1 MTDHNHS
8 TLSEGVLQLLTE
20 NGLDCLPELLRVLL
34 NAAMRQERQNY
45 LQAQPFERTPERQA
59 HANGFKD
66 KTVATRV
73 GSITVDVPQVREGGF
88 YPSSLEKGLRSER
101 ALTCALAEMY
111 VQGVATRR
119 VAQITEQ
126 LCGVS
131 VSASQVSKAA
141 QELDGVLA
149 SWRERPLGEVRYLSL
164 DARYEKVRVD
174 GHLRDAAILIALGV
188 DPSGKRQLLGVSV
201 SLSEAE
207 VHWRKFLQSLVTRG
221 LCGVRLVISDDHAGL
236 KLARKA
242 VFGGVAWQ
250 RCQFHLQQNAQ
261 AYVTKQEHK
270 APLAAA
276 IRAIFNTA
284 NRFEAEALLAKTVG
298 EWRKVNAKGAA
309 WMEENLPEGFSIFA
323 FPESHRRLLR
333 TTNGLER
340 VNQEVRR
347 RTRVCRHFP
356 NEASCLRL
364 ISAVLMEISE
374 EWQTG
379 KTYLTFDD

>member
-34 NAAMRQERQNY
+34 NAAMRQERQQF

-59 HANGFKD
+59 HANGFKE

-101 ALTCALAEMY
+101 ALTLALAEMY

-141 QELDGVLA
+141 AELDGVLA

-261 AYVTKQEHK
+261 AHVTKQEHK

-284 NRFEAEALLAKTVG
+284 NRFEAEALLAKTVV
-298 EWRKVNAKGAA
+298 EWRKVNPKGAA
-309 WMEENLPEGFSIFA
+309 WMEDNLPEGFSIFA

>member
-34 NAAMRQERQNY
+34 NAAMRQERQQF

-59 HANGFKD
+59 HANGFKE

-73 GSITVDVPQVREGGF
+73 GSITVDIPQVREGGF

-101 ALTCALAEMY
+101 ALTLALAEMY

-141 QELDGVLA
+141 AELDGVLA

-261 AYVTKQEHK
+261 AYVTKAEHK

-284 NRFEAEALLAKTVG
+284 NRFEAEALLAKTVV
-298 EWRKVNAKGAA
+298 EWRQVNPKGAA
-309 WMEENLPEGFSIFA
+309 WMEDNLPEGFSIFA

>member
-34 NAAMRQERQNY
+34 NAAMRQERQQF

-59 HANGFKD
+59 HANGFKE

-73 GSITVDVPQVREGGF
+73 GAVTVDIPQVREGGF

-141 QELDGVLA
+141 AELDGVLS

-261 AYVTKQEHK
+261 AHVTKQEHK

-284 NRFEAEALLAKTVG
+284 NRFEAEALLAKTVI

-309 WMEENLPEGFSIFA
+309 WMEDNLPEGFSIFA

>member
-1 MTDHNHS
+1 M
-8 TLSEGVLQLLTE
+8 
-20 NGLDCLPELLRVLL
+20 
-34 NAAMRQERQNY
+34 
-45 LQAQPFERTPERQA
+45 
-59 HANGFKD
+59 
-66 KTVATRV
+66 
-73 GSITVDVPQVREGGF
+73 PQVREGGF

-101 ALTCALAEMY
+101 ALTLALAEMY

-141 QELDGVLA
+141 AELDGVLA
-149 SWRERPLGEVRYLSL
+149 AWRERPLGEVRYLSL

-261 AYVTKQEHK
+261 AYVTKTEHK

-284 NRFEAEALLAKTVG
+284 NRFEAEALLAKTVV
-298 EWRKVNAKGAA
+298 EWRQVNATGVA
-309 WMEENLPEGFSIFA
+309 WMEDNLPEGFSIFA

-333 TTNGLER
+333 TTNGLDR

>member
-34 NAAMRQERQNY
+34 NAAMRQERQQY

-59 HANGFKD
+59 HANGFKE

-73 GSITVDVPQVREGGF
+73 GSITVDIPQVREGGF

-101 ALTCALAEMY
+101 ALTLALAEMY

-141 QELDGVLA
+141 AELDGVLA
-149 SWRERPLGEVRYLSL
+149 AWRERPLGEVRYLSL

-261 AYVTKQEHK
+261 AHVTKQEHK

-284 NRFEAEALLAKTVG
+284 NRFEAEALLAKTVV
-298 EWRKVNAKGAA
+298 EWRKVNPKGAA
-309 WMEENLPEGFSIFA
+309 WMEDNLPEGFSIFA

>member
-1 MTDHNHS
+1 MTDQNHS
-8 TLSEGVLQLLTE
+8 TLSEGLLALLTE

-45 LQAQPFERTPERQA
+45 LQAQPFERTPDRQA
-59 HANGFKD
+59 HANGFKE

-73 GSITVDVPQVREGGF
+73 GSVTVAVPQVREGGF

-101 ALTCALAEMY
+101 ALTLALAEMY

-126 LCGVS
+126 LCGVN

-141 QELDGVLA
+141 QELDEVLV
-149 SWRERPLGEVRYLSL
+149 SWRERTLGEFRYLYL
-164 DARYEKVRVD
+164 DARYEKVRVE

-221 LCGVRLVISDDHAGL
+221 LCGVRLVVSDDHAGL

-276 IRAIFNTA
+276 IRSIFNAA
-284 NRFEAEALLAKTVG
+284 NRYEAEALLVKAAA
-298 EWRKVNAKGAA
+298 EWRKVNPKGAT
-309 WMEENLPEGFSIFA
+309 WMEENLPEGFAVFA

-340 VNQEVRR
+340 INQEVRR
-347 RTRVCRHFP
+347 RTRVCRQFP

-364 ISAVLMEISE
+364 VSAVLMEISD

-379 KTYLTFDD
+379 KAYLTFED